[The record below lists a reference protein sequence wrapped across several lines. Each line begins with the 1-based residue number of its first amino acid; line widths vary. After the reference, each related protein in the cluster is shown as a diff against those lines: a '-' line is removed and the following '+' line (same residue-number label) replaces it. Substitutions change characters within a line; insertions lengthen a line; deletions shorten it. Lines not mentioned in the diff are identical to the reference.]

1 MLIYGVALL
10 ATCLVIGMLVGQA
23 LGATLGIDAN
33 VGGVGIAM
41 LLLVIAS
48 NSARFRGLSSG
59 AAAQGIQFW
68 SAMYIPIVVAM
79 AAQQNVAAAAS
90 GGLLALVAAGVAAVV
105 VSFLLV
111 PVISKIGR
119 SKTEDAAIGRGAM
132 IDLIESV
139 FIRNSLVVA
148 FAVIG
153 VTLWFSYLLAD
164 KLTAGRVHGSAIAIA
179 LGLLAAYWGGTV
191 TGGTKGRRGHYTAR
205 RYRVDGRRHA
215 ARFRDCVYRLRR
227 ALCLSLKK
235 QGSPVSCLSLPV
247 SSCRLL

>member
-23 LGATLGIDAN
+23 LGAALGIDAN

-48 NSARFRGLSSG
+48 NSARFKDLSSG
-59 AAAQGIQFW
+59 AAQGIQFW

-90 GGLLALVAAGVAAVV
+90 GGLLALVAGVAAVV

-119 SKTEDAAIGRGAM
+119 PKTKTQQSGEA
-132 IDLIESV
+132 
-139 FIRNSLVVA
+139 
-148 FAVIG
+148 
-153 VTLWFSYLLAD
+153 
-164 KLTAGRVHGSAIAIA
+164 
-179 LGLLAAYWGGTV
+179 
-191 TGGTKGRRGHYTAR
+191 
-205 RYRVDGRRHA
+205 
-215 ARFRDCVYRLRR
+215 
-227 ALCLSLKK
+227 
-235 QGSPVSCLSLPV
+235 P
-247 SSCRLL
+247 